1 MSEGPHPDHRRPLLR
16 SDARAVPALPKGEG
30 TGVNDSPH
38 PNPLR
43 APTEGWSGG
52 GTSDNGAGA
61 GPVLEAK
68 GFSISLGGKDILHS
82 VSFSVRRG
90 EYVAVVGP
98 NGAGKTTLLKCFDR
112 LLAGGSGELAIE
124 GRPRDAYR
132 QKDLARLVAYV
143 PQADS
148 RMIPFSVEQFLLMC
162 RYPYLSPFSPA
173 SRRDRQ
179 AINEAMSLTKTTE
192 FAGRKLS
199 TLSGGERQKVHIAAA
214 LAQGAHIWL
223 LDEPT
228 TFLDYHRQNEIIAL
242 LASVNKELGVTILSV
257 THDLNH
263 AVLETDRVVAL
274 KDGRVVFNGPPGEI
288 MQADVL
294 ERIYDTPVLLV
305 EHPGKKIPM
314 IVPRGANP
322 GAER

>member
-1 MSEGPHPDHRRPLLR
+1 MNDGPQPSP
-16 SDARAVPALPKGEG
+16 SPKGDAKSVNSAG
-30 TGVNDSPH
+30 TN
-38 PNPLR
+38 
-43 APTEGWSGG
+43 T
-52 GTSDNGAGA
+52 
-61 GPVLEAK
+61 VLEAK
-68 GFSISLGGKDILHS
+68 NFSISLGGKQVLRD
-82 VSFSVRRG
+82 VSFSLRRG

-98 NGAGKTTLLKCFDR
+98 NGAGKTTMLKCFDR
-112 LLAGGSGELAIE
+112 LLPGGSGELAID

-162 RYPYLSPFSPA
+162 RYPHLSPFSPA
-173 SRRDRQ
+173 SKKDRQ
-179 AINEAMSLTKTTE
+179 AVSEAMSRTKTTE
-192 FAGRKLS
+192 FMGRKLS
-199 TLSGGERQKVHIAAA
+199 TLSGGERQKVYIAAA

-228 TFLDYHRQNEIIAL
+228 TFLDYHRQNEIMAL
-242 LASVNKELGVTILSV
+242 LASVNKEIGLTILSV

-263 AVLETDRVVAL
+263 AVLETDRVLAL
-274 KDGRVVFNGPPGEI
+274 KDGRVVFNGPPGDI
-288 MQADVL
+288 MRADVL

-305 EHPGKKIPM
+305 EHPRKRISM
-314 IVPRGANP
+314 IVPPGASP